1 MMPNDNIKV
10 VHQHQMVVAW
20 IRLRQMKKLKETNF
34 QVVSRTVN
42 CSCSKT
48 LVIIKVITI
57 NNDSNNNHTDNDK
70 MRRWILDPHNNQYQ
84 VPCDII
90 QQPETIN

>member
-1 MMPNDNIKV
+1 M
-10 VHQHQMVVAW
+10 
-20 IRLRQMKKLKETNF
+20 
-34 QVVSRTVN
+34 
-42 CSCSKT
+42 
-48 LVIIKVITI
+48 ITI